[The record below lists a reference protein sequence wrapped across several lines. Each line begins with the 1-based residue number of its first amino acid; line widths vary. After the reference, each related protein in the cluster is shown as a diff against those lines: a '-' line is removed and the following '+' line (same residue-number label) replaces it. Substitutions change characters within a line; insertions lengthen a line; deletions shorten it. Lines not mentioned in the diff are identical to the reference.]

1 MDHKQFSRRVVGVVV
16 MLALLLTFLCSNL
29 YTIQYTNGP
38 EYAAQSVA
46 KVSETETVAASRGN
60 ILDRNGKVLVSNQVS
75 YNVTLDLSLLSNNEE
90 KDRCDTILALTQT
103 ATEMGVTWTDTL
115 PITTQPPFEYT
126 TEDPFYTTSVDEDGK
141 TVYNLTSL
149 GKLAVNQ
156 KWIQDP
162 EEQAEAG
169 ESEKTTEPGLLD
181 KIKAFFGMG
190 SSQEETKE
198 EEPYRLPTAEEL
210 LGKMCKTFDIADEG
224 KVDEKQAQANGETVP
239 TLNIGDMDPTDARTI
254 AGILYEL
261 YYRNRISSW
270 PPYTFATD
278 VSIDFITRVKEL
290 SLPGVEIET
299 TSVRKYNTE
308 YAAHLLGYTGAIT
321 SETWPT
327 YKEKGGYTMNDYVGI
342 TGAESAFESY
352 LKGTSGTR
360 AIERNEN
367 GKIISS
373 QWLVDGETGESLAP
387 QPGQNVFLTI
397 DIDLQQQVENILAN
411 GVAGLQSKETEGAA
425 CVVLDVNSGDV
436 LASASYPTYSLA
448 TFSQD
453 YNDLAEDPLKPLLN
467 RALQGLYPPGSTF
480 KMITAIAA
488 LELGIVEPDTQIND
502 KGVYTFYSSPQPQC
516 WYYRQYRRTHGL
528 QNVSQAIMNS
538 CNYYFY
544 EVGRLI
550 GIERLDQ
557 YAAMFGLGQKTGIEL
572 TEQAG
577 VVASPAFTESL
588 GGTWYEGN
596 ILSVAIGQESTQV
609 TPIQLANYIATLV
622 NGGTRYS
629 THLLKTVKSND
640 FSQVT
645 YNYEP
650 KVVGEVEMEEE
661 NRQAVMEGMLMLTTE
676 GSVSSAFKDVPVS
689 VGAKTGSAQVSAQTN
704 SNAVFVCFAPYDDPQ
719 IAVAIAVEHGGSGS
733 ELGKIAAQIV
743 TAYFSVQGEQG
754 TITQENTLVP

>member
-29 YTIQYTNGP
+29 YTIQYTNGA
-38 EYAAQSVA
+38 EYAEQSVA

-60 ILDRNGKVLVSNQVS
+60 ILDRNGKVLVSNQIS
-75 YNVTLDLSLLSNNEE
+75 YNVTLELSLLGNDDW
-90 KDRCDTILALTQT
+90 DRCDTLLTLTQT
-103 ATEMGVTWTDTL
+103 AAEQGVAWADTL
-115 PITTQPPFEYT
+115 PITAQPPFEYT
-126 TEDPFYTTSVDEDGK
+126 TADPFYTTSVNEDGE

-149 GKLAVNQ
+149 GKLAVDQ
-156 KWIQDP
+156 KWIKDP
-162 EEQAEAG
+162 EEQAEDSG
-169 ESEKTTEPGLLD
+169 QSEEPAEPGLLD

-190 SSQEETKE
+190 GSEEETVE

-210 LGKMCKTFDIADEG
+210 LGMMCKSFNIAGDNA
-224 KVDEKQAQANGETVP
+224 VDEKQAKANGETVP
-239 TLNIGDMDPTDARTI
+239 TLNIGDMDPTDARTV

-261 YYRNRISSW
+261 YYRYRITNW
-270 PPYTFATD
+270 PPYVFASD

-308 YAAHLLGYTGAIT
+308 SAAHLLGYTGAIT
-321 SETWPT
+321 SDTWPT

-373 QWLVDGETGESLAP
+373 QWLTDAETGESLAP

-397 DIDLQQQVENILAN
+397 DIDLQQQVEEILAS

-425 CVVLDVNSGDV
+425 CVILDVNSGDV

-453 YNDLAEDPLKPLLN
+453 YNELAEDPLKPLLN

-488 LELGIVEPDTQIND
+488 LELGIVEPYTQIND

-516 WYYRQYRRTHGL
+516 WYYRQYRQTHGL

-544 EVGRLI
+544 EVGRLV
-550 GIERLDQ
+550 GIDLLDQ

-577 VVASPAFTESL
+577 VVASPEFTESL

-609 TPIQLANYIATLV
+609 TPIQLANYIAALV

-650 KVVGEVEMEEE
+650 KVVSQVEMEEE

-733 ELGKIAAQIV
+733 ELGKIAAQMV

>member
-1 MDHKQFSRRVVGVVV
+1 MNHKQFSRRVVGVVV
-16 MLALLLTFLCSNL
+16 MLAILLTFLCSNL
-29 YTIQYTNGP
+29 YTIQYTNGAD
-38 EYAAQSVA
+38 YAEQSVA
-46 KVSETETVAASRGN
+46 KVSETETVSASRGN

-75 YNVTLDLSLLSNNEE
+75 YNVTLDLNLLGTGQ
-90 KDRCDTILALTQT
+90 DRCNTLLALTQT
-103 ATEMGVTWTDTL
+103 ATEQGIAWTDTL
-115 PITTQPPFEYT
+115 PITTQPPFAYT
-126 TEDPFYTTSVDEDGK
+126 TEDPFYTVSTNEKGE

-156 KWIQDP
+156 KWIKDP
-162 EEQAEAG
+162 SEQTTSDSG
-169 ESEKTTEPGLLD
+169 TEKKPGLLD
-181 KIKAFFGMG
+181 KIKSFLGMG
-190 SSQEETKE
+190 GNTETTE
-198 EEPYRLPTAEEL
+198 TQTEPEALPTAEEL
-210 LGKMCKTFDIADEG
+210 LGKMCKSFDIAG
-224 KVDEKQAQANGETVP
+224 NSKVDESKAKASGETVP
-239 TLNIGDMDPTDARTI
+239 TLNIGDMDSTDARTI

-261 YYRNRISSW
+261 YYRARINSW
-270 PPYTFATD
+270 PPYTFATN

-290 SLPGVEIET
+290 SLSGVEIET

-308 YAAHLLGYTGAIT
+308 YAAHLLGYTGSIT
-321 SETWPT
+321 SDTWPT

-373 QWLVDGETGESLAP
+373 QWLTDTETGESMAP

-397 DIDLQQQVENILAN
+397 DIDLQQQVEDILAS
-411 GVAGLQSKETEGAA
+411 GVASLQSKETEGAA

-436 LASASYPTYSLA
+436 LASASYPTYSLS
-448 TFSQD
+448 TFRQD
-453 YNDLAEDPLKPLLN
+453 YNDLESNPLNPLLN

-480 KMITAIAA
+480 KMITAIGA
-488 LELGIVEPDTQIND
+488 LQENIVEPSDKIND
-502 KGVYTFYSSPQPQC
+502 EGRYKYWPTPQPQC
-516 WYYRQYRRTHGL
+516 WIYRQHGGTHGL
-528 QNVSQAIMNS
+528 VNVTDAIEVS

-544 EVGRLI
+544 DVGRRL
-550 GIERLDQ
+550 GIELLDQ

-572 TEQAG
+572 EEKAG
-577 VVASPAFTESL
+577 VVASPEFTESL
-588 GGTWYEGN
+588 GGTWHEGN

-650 KVVGEVEMEEE
+650 KVLSQVEMEDE
-661 NRQAVMEGMLMLTTE
+661 NLNAVKLGMLRLTTT
-676 GSVSSAFKDVPVS
+676 GSLSSAFKDVPVP

-754 TITQENTLVP
+754 EITQENTLVS

>member
-29 YTIQYTNGP
+29 YTIQYTNGA
-38 EYAAQSVA
+38 EYAEQSVSQ
-46 KVSETETVAASRGN
+46 VSETETVAASRGN

-75 YNVTLDLSLLSNNEE
+75 YNVTLDLNLLGNEE
-90 KDRCDTILALTQT
+90 KNRCDTILALTQT
-103 ATEMGVTWTDTL
+103 ATEQGVTWTDTL
-115 PITTQPPFEYT
+115 PITTQPPFVYT
-126 TEDPFYTTSVDEDGK
+126 TEDPFYTTSVNEEGE
-141 TVYNLTSL
+141 TEYNLTSL

-156 KWIQDP
+156 KWIEDP
-162 EEQAEAG
+162 SKQNASDSSTE
-169 ESEKTTEPGLLD
+169 EKTGLMD

-190 SSQEETKE
+190 GSQEETEE

-210 LGKMCKTFDIADEG
+210 LGKMCKSFDIAGNG
-224 KVDEKQAQANGETVP
+224 KVDEKQAKANGETVP

-261 YYRNRISSW
+261 YYRARINSW

-290 SLPGVEIET
+290 NLPGVEIET

-360 AIERNEN
+360 AIKRNES

-373 QWLVDGETGESLAP
+373 QWLTDAETGESLAP

-397 DIDLQQQVENILAN
+397 DIDLQQQVEEILAS

-436 LASASYPTYSLA
+436 LASASYPTYSLT

-453 YNDLAEDPLKPLLN
+453 YNSLAEDPLKPLLN

-488 LELGIVEPDTQIND
+488 LESGIVEPDTQIDD

-528 QNVSQAIMNS
+528 QNVRQAMMNS

-544 EVGRLI
+544 EVGRLV
-550 GIERLDQ
+550 GIDLLDQ
-557 YAAMFGLGQKTGIEL
+557 YATMFGLGQKTGIEL

-577 VVASPAFTESL
+577 VVASPEFTESL
-588 GGTWYEGN
+588 GGTWHEGN

-650 KVVGEVEMEEE
+650 KVLSQVEMEEE
-661 NRQAVMEGMLMLTTE
+661 NREAVMEGMLMLTTE

-689 VGAKTGSAQVSAQTN
+689 VGAKTGSAQVSSQTN

>member
-1 MDHKQFSRRVVGVVV
+1 MNHKQFSRRVIGVVV
-16 MLALLLTFLCSNL
+16 MLAILLTFLCSNL
-29 YTIQYTNGP
+29 YTIQYTNGAD
-38 EYAAQSVA
+38 YAEQSVA
-46 KVSETETVAASRGN
+46 KVSETETVSASRGN

-75 YNVTLDLSLLSNNEE
+75 YNVTLDLNLLGTGQ
-90 KDRCDTILALTQT
+90 DRCNTLLALTQT
-103 ATEMGVTWTDTL
+103 ATEQGIAWTDTL
-115 PITTQPPFEYT
+115 PITTQSPFEYT
-126 TEDPFYTTSVDEDGK
+126 TADPFYTTSTDENGE

-149 GKLAVNQ
+149 GKLAVEM

-162 EEQAEAG
+162 SKQSSTDSTSEQ
-169 ESEKTTEPGLLD
+169 KPGLVD
-181 KIKAFFGMG
+181 KIKSFFGMG
-190 SSQEETKE
+190 GSSETTQTQTDSKA
-198 EEPYRLPTAEEL
+198 LPTAEEL
-210 LGKMCKTFDIADEG
+210 LGLMCKSFDIAGDG
-224 KVDEKQAQANGETVP
+224 KVDESQAKANGETVP
-239 TLNIGDMDPTDARTI
+239 TLNIGDMSSTDARTI

-261 YYRNRISSW
+261 YYRSRVNSW

-308 YAAHLLGYTGAIT
+308 YAAHLLGYTGSIT
-321 SETWPT
+321 SDTWPT
-327 YKEKGGYTMNDYVGI
+327 YKEKGGYTMNDTVGI

-373 QWLVDGETGESLAP
+373 QWLTNTDTGESLAP

-397 DIDLQQQVENILAN
+397 DIDLQQQVEDILAS
-411 GVAGLQSKETEGAA
+411 GVASLQSKETEGAA

-448 TFSQD
+448 TFRQD
-453 YNDLAEDPLKPLLN
+453 YNTLRDNPLNPLLN

-480 KMITAIAA
+480 KMITAIGA
-488 LELGIVEPDTQIND
+488 LEENIVEPDTLIDD
-502 KGVYTFYSSPQPQC
+502 KGVYTFYPSPQPKC
-516 WYYRQYRRTHGL
+516 WIYNQHHTTHGL
-528 QNVSQAIMNS
+528 QNVSDAIKNS

-544 EVGRLI
+544 DVGRRL
-550 GIERLDQ
+550 GIDLLDQ

-572 TEQAG
+572 EEKAG

-640 FSQVT
+640 FSEVT

-650 KVVGEVEMEEE
+650 QVVSQIEIQDE
-661 NRQAVMEGMLMLTTE
+661 NLEAVKLGMLKLTTE
-676 GSVSSAFKDVPVS
+676 GSVSSAFKDVPVQ

-754 TITQENTLVP
+754 EITQENTLVP

>member
-1 MDHKQFSRRVVGVVV
+1 MNHKQFSRRVIGVVV
-16 MLALLLTFLCSNL
+16 MLAILLTFLCSNL
-29 YTIQYTNGP
+29 YTIQYTNGAD
-38 EYAAQSVA
+38 YAEQSVA
-46 KVSETETVAASRGN
+46 KVSETETVSASRGN

-75 YNVTLDLSLLSNNEE
+75 YNVTLDLNLLGTGQ
-90 KDRCDTILALTQT
+90 DRCNTLLALTQT
-103 ATEMGVTWTDTL
+103 ATEQGIAWTDTL
-115 PITTQPPFEYT
+115 PITTQSPFEYT
-126 TEDPFYTTSVDEDGK
+126 TADPFYTTSTDENGE

-149 GKLAVNQ
+149 GKLAVEM

-162 EEQAEAG
+162 SKQSSTDSTSEQ
-169 ESEKTTEPGLLD
+169 KPGLVD
-181 KIKAFFGMG
+181 KIKSFFGMG
-190 SSQEETKE
+190 GSSETTQPQTDSKA
-198 EEPYRLPTAEEL
+198 LPTAEEL
-210 LGKMCKTFDIADEG
+210 LGLMCKSFDIAGDG
-224 KVDEKQAQANGETVP
+224 KVDESQAKANGETVP
-239 TLNIGDMDPTDARTI
+239 TLNIGDMSSTDARTI

-261 YYRNRISSW
+261 YYRSRVNSW

-299 TSVRKYNTE
+299 TSVRKYNTQ
-308 YAAHLLGYTGAIT
+308 YAAHLLGYTGPIT
-321 SETWPT
+321 RDTWST
-327 YKEKGGYTMNDYVGI
+327 YKEKGGYTMNDTVGI

-352 LKGTSGTR
+352 LKGTSGQR

-373 QWLVDGETGESLAP
+373 QWLTNSETGESLAP

-397 DIDLQQQVENILAN
+397 DIDLQQQVEDILAS
-411 GVAGLQSKETEGAA
+411 GVASLQSKETEGAA

-448 TFSQD
+448 TFRQD
-453 YNDLAEDPLKPLLN
+453 YNTLRDDPLNPLLN

-480 KMITAIAA
+480 KMITAIGA
-488 LELGIVEPDTQIND
+488 LEENKVTPTEQIND
-502 KGVYTFYSSPQPQC
+502 LGRYTFYSSPQPQC
-516 WYYRQYRRTHGL
+516 WYFRQYGRTHGL
-528 QNVSQAIMNS
+528 QNVSDAIMNS

-544 EVGRLI
+544 EVGRRL
-550 GIERLDQ
+550 GIDLLDQ

-572 TEQAG
+572 TESAG

-640 FSQVT
+640 FSEVT

-650 KVVGEVEMEEE
+650 QVVSQIEIQDE
-661 NRQAVMEGMLMLTTE
+661 NLEAVKLGMLKLTTE
-676 GSVSSAFKDVPVS
+676 GSVSSAFKDVPVQ

-754 TITQENTLVP
+754 EITQENTLVP